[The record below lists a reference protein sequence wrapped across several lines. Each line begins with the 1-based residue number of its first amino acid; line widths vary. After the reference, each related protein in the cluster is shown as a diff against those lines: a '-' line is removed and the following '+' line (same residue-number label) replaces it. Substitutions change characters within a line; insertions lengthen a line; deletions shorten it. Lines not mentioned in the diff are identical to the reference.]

1 MQPRPG
7 GRRAALGG
15 ADTLSS
21 SGEGSCMVVGGGG
34 GATGSAPST
43 HMLRYIGERSKAS
56 GTVLV
61 ICSLVLQFIG

>member
-1 MQPRPG
+1 MQ
-7 GRRAALGG
+7 
-15 ADTLSS
+15 LSEGQTHCQVRVKGHAWLRE
-21 SGEGSCMVVGGGG
+21 GE

-43 HMLRYIGERSKAS
+43 HMLRYIGVRSKAS